1 MREVALQ
8 DGDEFA
14 ILASD
19 GVWDVLSSQEAVS
32 FVRRLLAGGESCEAA
47 AKALVEKSLALGS
60 KDNTTA
66 AIVDVGARCSTYGI
80 PYGV

>member
-8 DGDEFA
+8 NGLGGDEFA

-19 GVWDVLSSQEAVS
+19 GVWDVLSSQQAVS
-32 FVRRLLAGGESCEAA
+32 FVRRRLAAGMGCEAA

-60 KDNTTA
+60 KDNSTA
-66 AIVDVGARCSTYGI
+66 AVVDVVVAPR
-80 PYGV
+80 P